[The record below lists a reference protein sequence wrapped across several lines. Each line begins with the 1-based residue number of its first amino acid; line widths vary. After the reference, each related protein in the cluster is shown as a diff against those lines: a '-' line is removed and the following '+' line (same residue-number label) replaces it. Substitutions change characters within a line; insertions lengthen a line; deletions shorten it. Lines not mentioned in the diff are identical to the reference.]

1 MESKTA
7 KFCALAI
14 DENTYAAD
22 MAQLA
27 IFIRGTDNKY
37 NVSEEMASLVPLKD
51 TSKSLNLY
59 EAVKKYLEMIFFN
72 LCQHIWRS
80 Y

>member
-1 MESKTA
+1 
-7 KFCALAI
+7 LAI
-14 DENTYAAD
+14 DENTDAMD

-27 IFIRGTDNKY
+27 IFIGDTDNKY

>member
-1 MESKTA
+1 
-7 KFCALAI
+7 
-14 DENTYAAD
+14 
-22 MAQLA
+22 
-27 IFIRGTDNKY
+27 
-37 NVSEEMASLVPLKD
+37 MASLVPLKD